1 MSPLAAALADYLA
14 VRRAFG
20 YKLVD
25 VERHLTR
32 FVAQLDADGVAT
44 VTVSVAVAWAGA
56 APAASTAADRLAAIR
71 GFARYLQA
79 LDPNHEVPPHD
90 LLRRATTRPIPH
102 LYSEAEITTLMA
114 AARTLQPEMW
124 AATMETIVGLLWATG
139 MRIGEVLRLNV
150 DDLDH
155 DSGVLTVWLSKFGKS
170 RLVPLSPS
178 TCRALG
184 RYRHT
189 IETAPTT
196 NAMFVAADGT
206 RAGYRKFNIDFAHL
220 LDTTRITTATGKRP
234 RAHDLR
240 HSFAVRTLLGWYRSG
255 ADVQALLP
263 RLSTYLGH
271 VEPASTYWYL
281 SAAPELMALAA
292 ERLEPAG
299 VDQ

>member
-1 MSPLAAALADYLA
+1 
-14 VRRAFG
+14 
-20 YKLVD
+20 
-25 VERHLTR
+25 
-32 FVAQLDADGVAT
+32 
-44 VTVSVAVAWAGA
+44 TVSGAVVWAGT
-56 APAASTAADRLAAIR
+56 APAASTAADRLAAIH

-79 LDPNHEVPPHD
+79 LDPHHEVPPRD
-90 LLRRATTRPIPH
+90 LLRAATTRPIPH
-102 LYSEAEITTLMA
+102 LYSDTDITTVMA
-114 AARTLQPEMW
+114 AARTLQPGVW
-124 AATMETIVGLLWATG
+124 AATMETIVGLLWAAG

-150 DDLDH
+150 DDLDR

-178 TCRALG
+178 TCAALD

-189 IETAPTT
+189 IDAAVAT
-196 NAMFVAADGT
+196 NAMFVTADGT

-220 LDTTRITTATGKRP
+220 LDSTGITTAAGKRP

-240 HSFAVRTLLGWYRSG
+240 HSFAVRTLLGWYRDG

-292 ERLEPAG
+292 ERLEPVE